1 MAEDPLDRVEQ
12 ALGGELGDPLA
23 AIERGLLAQLGGGG
37 AQPSRKARRASGG
50 SGPGEGKHPLGA
62 TKPLRSEKAAAR
74 RKRKRSR

>member
-1 MAEDPLDRVEQ
+1 MGGDPLDRVEQ

-37 AQPSRKARRASGG
+37 VQPNRKARRSGRG
-50 SGPGEGKHPLGA
+50 SEPGAGKHPLGA

-74 RKRKRSR
+74 RKRKGSR